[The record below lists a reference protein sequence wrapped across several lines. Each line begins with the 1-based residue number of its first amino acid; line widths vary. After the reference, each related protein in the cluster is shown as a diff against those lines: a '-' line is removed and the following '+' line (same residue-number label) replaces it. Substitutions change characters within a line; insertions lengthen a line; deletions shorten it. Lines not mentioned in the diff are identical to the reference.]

1 MMSYWKDL
9 AERVVASAAGAVL
22 AILGAEGVNL
32 LDLDLMQVLGVAG
45 GAALISLLKGLAAR
59 AVGNPDSAAML
70 TKPQG
75 E

>member
-1 MMSYWKDL
+1 
-9 AERVVASAAGAVL
+9 VVASAAGAVL